1 MIIDMPTS
9 ATALAGMEMS
19 KQFEKIMIVT
29 DAASSDI
36 TGKSCSPYTLHWTY
50 DTYANAHTVGSA
62 IVKNGGDTWFFIT
75 ADYVFGHSIERDTGD
90 VVRAAGGKV
99 LGSARHP
106 LNTPDFSS
114 FLLQAQSSKAKIVG
128 LANGGGDTINAI
140 KQAAEFGIV
149 AGGQNLAGI
158 VMFISDI
165 HSLGLKLAQGLII
178 TEAYYWDLND
188 RTRAFGKRFFER
200 MKRMPTMNQAATYSA
215 TLHYLNAVKAAG
227 TKETKPVLA
236 KMRAT
241 PVRDAFTDNGV
252 VRRGRPH
259 GAFDVPVRG
268 QETRGIEGAVGLL
281 QGARR
286 GTRRPG
292 IPAAQGRWLPAD
304 QVTENDHG
312 RGPGPRPRHSNCWL
326 KAGRSGRARTCD
338 PRFWRPVLYQLSY
351 TPAGNRRRRRFAPF
365 QAQGMAGLQGR
376 SGEPSVHCKTSA
388 PDFSH
393 HSKITSLPALRR
405 KNQEPGRDH
414 ERSNRHQ
421 ALRHP
426 DHPVPPARQTR
437 IDRTVGARGC
447 RHCPTP
453 SSARSTREPRPASR
467 CWWRGAARSAGS
479 TRSAGRARP
488 PRRR

>member
-1 MIIDMPTS
+1 MKSIATSLSATGLLAAVLAGPALAQQTPLKIGVLTDFQSVYSDIGGAGNVEATKMAIEEFGGSMFGKPIELVTADALNKADVAATITRKWYEAENVDMIIDMPTS

-62 IVKNGGDTWFFIT
+62 IVKNGGDSWFFIT

-252 VRRGRPH
+252 VREDGRMVHSMFLFEVKKPEESKAPWDYYKVLAEVP
-259 GAFDVPVRG
+259 GDQAF
-268 QETRGIEGAVGLL
+268 
-281 QGARR
+281 
-286 GTRRPG
+286 RP
-292 IPAAQGRWLPAD
+292 
-304 QVTENDHG
+304 
-312 RGPGPRPRHSNCWL
+312 L
-326 KAGRSGRARTCD
+326 KDG
-338 PRFWRPVLYQLSY
+338 
-351 TPAGNRRRRRFAPF
+351 
-365 QAQGMAGLQGR
+365 
-376 SGEPSVHCKTSA
+376 
-388 PDFSH
+388 
-393 HSKITSLPALRR
+393 
-405 KNQEPGRDH
+405 
-414 ERSNRHQ
+414 
-421 ALRHP
+421 
-426 DHPVPPARQTR
+426 
-437 IDRTVGARGC
+437 GC
-447 RHCPTP
+447 PLIK
-453 SSARSTREPRPASR
+453 
-467 CWWRGAARSAGS
+467 
-479 TRSAGRARP
+479 
-488 PRRR
+488 

>member
-1 MIIDMPTS
+1 MQYLAGLSHPAGPELTAEPSKSSFVGQTDKNTLGRRITMKSIVTSLSAAGLIAAALAGPALAQQTPLKIGVLTDFQSVYSDIGGAGNVEATKMAIEEFGGSMFGKPIELVTADPLNKADVAATITRKWYEAENVDMIIDMPTS

-62 IVKNGGDTWFFIT
+62 IVKNGGDSWFFIT

-252 VRRGRPH
+252 VREDGRMVHSMFLFEVKKPEESKAPWDYYKVLAEVP
-259 GAFDVPVRG
+259 GDQAF
-268 QETRGIEGAVGLL
+268 
-281 QGARR
+281 
-286 GTRRPG
+286 RP
-292 IPAAQGRWLPAD
+292 
-304 QVTENDHG
+304 
-312 RGPGPRPRHSNCWL
+312 L
-326 KAGRSGRARTCD
+326 KDG
-338 PRFWRPVLYQLSY
+338 
-351 TPAGNRRRRRFAPF
+351 
-365 QAQGMAGLQGR
+365 
-376 SGEPSVHCKTSA
+376 
-388 PDFSH
+388 
-393 HSKITSLPALRR
+393 
-405 KNQEPGRDH
+405 
-414 ERSNRHQ
+414 
-421 ALRHP
+421 
-426 DHPVPPARQTR
+426 
-437 IDRTVGARGC
+437 GC
-447 RHCPTP
+447 PLIK
-453 SSARSTREPRPASR
+453 
-467 CWWRGAARSAGS
+467 
-479 TRSAGRARP
+479 
-488 PRRR
+488 

>member
-1 MIIDMPTS
+1 MKSIATSLSAAGLLAAVLAGPALAQQTPLKIGVLTDFQSVYSDIGGAGNVEGAKMAIEEFGGSMFGKPIELVTADPLNKADAAATITRKWYEAEGVDMIIDMPTS

-62 IVKNGGDTWFFIT
+62 IVKNGGDSWFFIT

-114 FLLQAQSSKAKIVG
+114 FLLQAQASKAKIIG

-140 KQAAEFGIV
+140 KQASEFGIV

-188 RTRAFGKRFFER
+188 RTRAFGKRFFDR

-227 TKETKPVLA
+227 TKDTKPVLA

-252 VRRGRPH
+252 VREDGRMVHSMFLFEVKKPEESKAPWDYYKVLAEVP
-259 GAFDVPVRG
+259 GDQAF
-268 QETRGIEGAVGLL
+268 
-281 QGARR
+281 
-286 GTRRPG
+286 RPMKDG
-292 IPAAQGRWLPAD
+292 
-304 QVTENDHG
+304 
-312 RGPGPRPRHSNCWL
+312 
-326 KAGRSGRARTCD
+326 
-338 PRFWRPVLYQLSY
+338 
-351 TPAGNRRRRRFAPF
+351 
-365 QAQGMAGLQGR
+365 
-376 SGEPSVHCKTSA
+376 
-388 PDFSH
+388 
-393 HSKITSLPALRR
+393 
-405 KNQEPGRDH
+405 
-414 ERSNRHQ
+414 
-421 ALRHP
+421 
-426 DHPVPPARQTR
+426 
-437 IDRTVGARGC
+437 GC
-447 RHCPTP
+447 PLIK
-453 SSARSTREPRPASR
+453 
-467 CWWRGAARSAGS
+467 
-479 TRSAGRARP
+479 
-488 PRRR
+488 

>member
-1 MIIDMPTS
+1 MKSMVTTLSAAGLLAAALAGPALAQQTPLKIGVLTDFQSVYSDIGGAGNVEATKMAIEDFGGTMFDKPIEMVTADPLNKADVAATITRKWYEAEGVDMIIDMPTS

-75 ADYVFGHSIERDTGD
+75 ADYLFGHSIERDTGD

-114 FLLQAQSSKAKIVG
+114 FLLQAQASKAKIIG
-128 LANGGGDTINAI
+128 MANGGADTINTI

-200 MKRMPTMNQAATYSA
+200 TKRMPTMNQAATYSA

-227 TKETKPVLA
+227 TKDTKPVLA
-236 KMRAT
+236 KMRET

-252 VRRGRPH
+252 VREDGRMVHSMFLFEVKKPEESK
-259 GAFDVPVRG
+259 GPWDYYKLLAEVPGDQAF
-268 QETRGIEGAVGLL
+268 
-281 QGARR
+281 
-286 GTRRPG
+286 RPMKDG
-292 IPAAQGRWLPAD
+292 
-304 QVTENDHG
+304 
-312 RGPGPRPRHSNCWL
+312 
-326 KAGRSGRARTCD
+326 
-338 PRFWRPVLYQLSY
+338 
-351 TPAGNRRRRRFAPF
+351 
-365 QAQGMAGLQGR
+365 
-376 SGEPSVHCKTSA
+376 
-388 PDFSH
+388 
-393 HSKITSLPALRR
+393 
-405 KNQEPGRDH
+405 
-414 ERSNRHQ
+414 
-421 ALRHP
+421 
-426 DHPVPPARQTR
+426 
-437 IDRTVGARGC
+437 GC
-447 RHCPTP
+447 PLIK
-453 SSARSTREPRPASR
+453 
-467 CWWRGAARSAGS
+467 
-479 TRSAGRARP
+479 
-488 PRRR
+488 

>member
-1 MIIDMPTS
+1 MKSIATSLSAAGLFAAVLAGPALAQQTPLKIGVLTDFQSVYSDIGGAGNVEATKMAIEEFGGSMFGKPIELVTADALNKADVAATITRKWYEAENVDMIIDMPTS

-140 KQAAEFGIV
+140 KQAAEFGVV

-252 VRRGRPH
+252 VREDGRMVHSMFLFEVKKPEESKAPWDYYKVLVEVP
-259 GAFDVPVRG
+259 GDQAF
-268 QETRGIEGAVGLL
+268 
-281 QGARR
+281 
-286 GTRRPG
+286 RP
-292 IPAAQGRWLPAD
+292 
-304 QVTENDHG
+304 
-312 RGPGPRPRHSNCWL
+312 L
-326 KAGRSGRARTCD
+326 KDG
-338 PRFWRPVLYQLSY
+338 
-351 TPAGNRRRRRFAPF
+351 
-365 QAQGMAGLQGR
+365 
-376 SGEPSVHCKTSA
+376 
-388 PDFSH
+388 
-393 HSKITSLPALRR
+393 
-405 KNQEPGRDH
+405 
-414 ERSNRHQ
+414 
-421 ALRHP
+421 
-426 DHPVPPARQTR
+426 
-437 IDRTVGARGC
+437 GC
-447 RHCPTP
+447 PLIK
-453 SSARSTREPRPASR
+453 
-467 CWWRGAARSAGS
+467 
-479 TRSAGRARP
+479 
-488 PRRR
+488 